1 MLCFRIDALAV
12 LNWTCSR
19 IRIWPRSMRTMGQP
33 FWAGSALGGPAASG
47 QASSWSTIV
56 SPSRSFGV
64 GQPFFSAS
72 AEASPGSCG
81 QASSASGMPSPS
93 VSGGGGAGAG
103 AAIGGSGGGSAD
115 WERGLAAGGGRGW
128 STNAGQ
134 YSRDARTR
142 MVGDPGPSVRPG
154 PTPAPTRQSGATA
167 TWPSNRSSAGV
178 AAALPN
184 AARGLLPYSSEPSR
198 TVGDTRQPSANPP
211 VISSPGA
218 KPELGRV

>member
-1 MLCFRIDALAV
+1 
-12 LNWTCSR
+12 
-19 IRIWPRSMRTMGQP
+19 MRTMGQP
-33 FWAGSALGGPAASG
+33 FWAGSELGGQAASG

-72 AEASPGSCG
+72 GEASPGSCG
-81 QASSASGMPSPS
+81 QASSASGMASPS
-93 VSGGGGAGAG
+93 VSGGGGGGGGNATGGAGGGGVDGGRGPAMGAG
-103 AAIGGSGGGSAD
+103 AACS
-115 WERGLAAGGGRGW
+115 R
-128 STNAGQ
+128 NAGQ
-134 YSRDARTR
+134 YSREARTR

-167 TWPSNRSSAGV
+167 KWPSNRSSAGV

-184 AARGLLPYSSEPSR
+184 AARVLLPYSSEPSR
-198 TVGDTRQPSANPP
+198 TVGETRHPSANPP